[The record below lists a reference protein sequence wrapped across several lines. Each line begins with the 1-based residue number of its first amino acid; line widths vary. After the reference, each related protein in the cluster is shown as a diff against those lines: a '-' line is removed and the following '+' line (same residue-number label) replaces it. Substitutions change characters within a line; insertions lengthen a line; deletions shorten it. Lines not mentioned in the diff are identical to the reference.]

1 MSNDNPASREDFE
14 VLMVHMSLLAGWRV
28 RTLGNALGSGVVVG
42 LLATLVL
49 GFAGEGEWMLA
60 GPLIG
65 VLVGAVALSR
75 ATAPVPG
82 EEVD

>member
-1 MSNDNPASREDFE
+1 MSNENPASREDFE
-14 VLMVHMSLLAGWRV
+14 VLMVHMSLLAEWRM
-28 RTLGNALGSGVVVG
+28 RALGNALGSGVVVG
-42 LLATLVL
+42 LLATVIL

-75 ATAPVPG
+75 AAAPIPG
-82 EEVD
+82 EDQD